1 MSLPSKLQKVAA
13 PTRTY
18 VGQTIQPNWSDHG
31 QYRKSGYWFRI
42 DGIWYHKSTMRAG
55 EMWSANIIITKD
67 SDGVFKYVKCRGK
80 NRVPNQ
86 PLNEE
91 ELKEMAWIILS
102 AEKA

>member
-1 MSLPSKLQKVAA
+1 MSLPGKLQKISSMHSIDWSEL
-13 PTRTY
+13 
-18 VGQTIQPNWSDHG
+18 QTH
-31 QYRKSGYWFRI
+31 KSSFWFQI
-42 DGIWYHKSTMRAG
+42 EDIWYHKSVMRNVDI
-55 EMWSANIIITKD
+55 WSANIIITKD

>member
-31 QYRKSGYWFRI
+31 QYRKSGYWWRI
-42 DGIWYHKSTMRAG
+42 DGVWYHRTDMLPYKQTLKAD
-55 EMWSANIIITKD
+55 IIIVKNEHSVFSYTKH
-67 SDGVFKYVKCRGK
+67 RGHGDL
-80 NRVPNQ
+80 R
-86 PLNEE
+86 PLNEA